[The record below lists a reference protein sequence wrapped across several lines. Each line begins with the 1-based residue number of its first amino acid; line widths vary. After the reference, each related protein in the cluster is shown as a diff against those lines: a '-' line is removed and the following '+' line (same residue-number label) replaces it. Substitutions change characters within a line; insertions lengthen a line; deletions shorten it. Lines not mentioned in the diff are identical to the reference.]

1 MTTLPILNLSLS
13 LSNFN
18 FQFPISSFETYVK
31 ESIKKIHFRLE
42 IFTAHGYVL
51 LKENENNPMAARKYK
66 SIKDKISENH
76 VKTQMLSNNALIGSI
91 LQMSGNLLRR

>member
-1 MTTLPILNLSLS
+1 MG
-13 LSNFN
+13 
-18 FQFPISSFETYVK
+18 PISSFETYVK

-42 IFTAHGYVL
+42 IFIAHGYVL

-76 VKTQMLSNNALIGSI
+76 VKTPRLRNNALIGSI